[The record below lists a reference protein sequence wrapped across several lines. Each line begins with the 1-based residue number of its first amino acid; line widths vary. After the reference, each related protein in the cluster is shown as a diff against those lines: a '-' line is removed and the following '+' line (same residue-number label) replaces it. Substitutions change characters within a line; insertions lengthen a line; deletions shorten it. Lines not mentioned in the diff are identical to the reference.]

1 MSHRAARSLVTALL
15 ILASVAADGRAQA
28 DGTLSGPLAPSAS
41 FPSFTPTLRSEIS
54 AEAVA
59 RLNADLRR
67 STRPT
72 YWLTGGLIGGVAMGV
87 LGAVLGA
94 GLCADDDTN
103 PSTGTCILRGLGG
116 AAIVG
121 AVGFTVGALIGGLF
135 PQSEAAPSSS

>member
-1 MSHRAARSLVTALL
+1 MKHRATRSLVTTLL

-28 DGTLSGPLAPSAS
+28 DSALSGPLAPSAR
-41 FPSFTPTLRSEIS
+41 FPSFSPTLRSEIS
-54 AEAVA
+54 TEAVA

-72 YWLTGGLIGGVAMGV
+72 YWLTGGIIGGVAMGV

-94 GLCADDDTN
+94 GLCADDETDH
-103 PSTGTCILRGLGG
+103 STGTCILAGLGG

-121 AVGFTVGALIGGLF
+121 AVGFTVGALVGGLF
-135 PQSEAAPSSS
+135 PKSEAAPSGS